1 MFSVQQIALKIPLP
15 YVSRI
20 VQRKVLDGVPVPGRR
35 N

>member
-1 MFSVQQIALKIPLP
+1 MFSVQQIVLKVPLP

-20 VQRKVLDGVPVPGRR
+20 VQRKVLVSVPVPGRR

>member
-15 YVSRI
+15 NLSRS
-20 VQRKVLDGVPVPGRR
+20 VQRKVLYGVPVPGLL